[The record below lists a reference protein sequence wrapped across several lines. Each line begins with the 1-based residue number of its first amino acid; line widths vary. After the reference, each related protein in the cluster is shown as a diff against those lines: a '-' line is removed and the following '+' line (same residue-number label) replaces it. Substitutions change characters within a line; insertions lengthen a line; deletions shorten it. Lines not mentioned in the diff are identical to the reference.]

1 MDDNE
6 LVSKKYELMLL
17 FSGQLIESEI
27 EKALSQIKELITE
40 KKGDVFYEDVWG
52 RRDLGYRI
60 RKERTAYYILL
71 NFNLDSSLL
80 LDISKALK
88 LDPRV
93 LRYLLTQV
101 PSGYQA
107 QKFNEEDIVKI
118 FSAQKE
124 KREEQNKRKP
134 VKKEGLMDKIEIE
147 EEPKEEKKEEKV
159 EEVEEV
165 KEEVAEIKEEKEEPE
180 EKREEETTRK
190 TKQKL
195 DAVEEKLRDIISDK
209 DLNL

>member
-17 FSGQLIESEI
+17 FSGQLTDSET

-52 RRDLGYRI
+52 RRDLGYNI
-60 RKERTAYYILL
+60 RKERTAFYVLL
-71 NFNLDSSLL
+71 NFNLDPSLL
-80 LDISKALK
+80 LDVSKALK

-101 PSGYQA
+101 PSGYQV
-107 QKFNEEDIVKI
+107 QKFSEEEIAKI
-118 FSAQKE
+118 FAAQKE
-124 KREEQNKRKP
+124 KREDRNKRQP
-134 VKKEGLMDKIEIE
+134 IKKEGLMDKIGI
-147 EEPKEEKKEEKV
+147 EEKKEEV
-159 EEVEEV
+159 VEEV
-165 KEEVAEIKEEKEEPE
+165 KEEVAEIKEEKG
-180 EKREEETTRK
+180 EKREEETAKK